1 MPILAMVVSLKVP
14 LILSAKP
21 KVRDKDQGYCSIEGF
36 QILVEFDLE
45 VANALEARIYLAL
58 KDR

>member
-1 MPILAMVVSLKVP
+1 MVVSLKVP

-21 KVRDKDQGYCSIEGF
+21 KVRDKDQGYCSIEWF
-36 QILVEFDLE
+36 QIIVEFDLE